1 MPSWIATL
9 LDDLTP
15 LLARMGVD
23 EATRPILALILLY
36 LVVTLAVVALLL
48 CLWWGRRRRKS
59 AAKSSAEVLPTDQ
72 SASVA
77 AGAEEKI
84 EPAVKPET
92 LAPVASAPATLRSGL
107 RKTAASLLGRLEG
120 IFGERRALNSEQLE
134 ELEEVLVTADFG
146 VATTQLLVAQLEK
159 RFAGQPVASEEVFAA
174 LQEEVCHLLKSV
186 AEEPAAPE
194 SPPEVLMVVGV
205 NGVGKT
211 TSIGKLARLF
221 VQRGSK
227 VLLAAGDTF
236 RAAASEQLAVW
247 AERSGAGIV
256 RHEEGGDPAAVAFD
270 AIQAAKAR
278 NVDLLI
284 VDTAGRLH
292 TKANLME
299 ELKKVHRVLD
309 RAVPGAPHR
318 TLLVVDATTG
328 QNALVQARLFH
339 EAVGIDGIVLT
350 KLDGTARGGIVVAI
364 AAELKIPV
372 CYVGVGEGA
381 DDLRPFVAEAFAGA
395 LFNHD
400 EAA

>member
-1 MPSWIATL
+1 MPSWIASL
-9 LDDLTP
+9 IDALTP

-36 LVVTLAVVALLL
+36 LIATLVVVALLSFFWL
-48 CLWWGRRRRKS
+48 ARRRKAEAKTS
-59 AAKSSAEVLPTDQ
+59 AAVPTAQ
-72 SASVA
+72 A
-77 AGAEEKI
+77 
-84 EPAVKPET
+84 EPAVVDAGEEVAPSTQPE
-92 LAPVASAPATLRSGL
+92 LSAPVIAAPGSLRSGL

-120 IFGERRALNSEQLE
+120 IFGERRALNAEQLE

-159 RFAGQPVASEEVFAA
+159 RFAGQAVASKEVFAA
-174 LQEEVCHLLKSV
+174 LQEEICHLLQSV
-186 AEEPAAPE
+186 VAAPSAPE
-194 SPPEVLMVVGV
+194 VPPEVLMVVGV

-211 TSIGKLARLF
+211 TSIGKLARHF
-221 VQRGSK
+221 VQQGRK

-236 RAAASEQLAVW
+236 RAAAAEQLAVW

-270 AIQAAKAR
+270 AIQAAQAR
-278 NVDLLI
+278 KVDLLM

-299 ELKKVHRVLD
+299 ELKKVRRVLD
-309 RAVPGAPHR
+309 RAVSGAPHC

-381 DDLRPFVAEAFAGA
+381 EDLRPFDAEAFAGA

>member
-1 MPSWIATL
+1 MPSWFASW
-9 LDDLTP
+9 LDALAP
-15 LLARMGVD
+15 LLARLGVD
-23 EATRPILALILLY
+23 EATRPMLAMILIY
-36 LVVTLAVVALLL
+36 LAVTLAVVVLLL
-48 CLWWGRRRRKS
+48 LFWRLGRRR
-59 AAKSSAEVLPTDQ
+59 AIGGND

-77 AGAEEKI
+77 VG
-84 EPAVKPET
+84 EPAESVESEGAPAVSEPLPTTVSSVEPKP
-92 LAPVASAPATLRSGL
+92 VATLRSGL

-120 IFGERRALNSEQLE
+120 VFGERRALSGEQLE

-146 VATTQLLVAQLEK
+146 IATTQTLVARLEK
-159 RFAGQPVASEEVFAA
+159 RFAGVPVASVEVFDA
-174 LQEEVCHLLKSV
+174 LREEICSLLQQVESN
-186 AEEPAAPE
+186 AETTETT
-194 SPPEVLMVVGV
+194 PEVLMVVGV

-211 TSIGKLARLF
+211 TSIGKLAKNFAQSGR
-221 VQRGSK
+221 K

-236 RAAASEQLAVW
+236 RAAAAEQLTVW
-247 AERSGAGIV
+247 AQRAGAGIV
-256 RHEEGGDPAAVAFD
+256 RHDEGGDPAAVAFD
-270 AIQAAKAR
+270 AVQAAVAR
-278 NVDLLI
+278 KVDLLI

-299 ELKKVHRVLD
+299 ELKKVRRVLD

-339 EAVGIDGIVLT
+339 EAVGVDGIILT

-372 CYVGVGEGA
+372 CYVGIGEGA
-381 DDLRPFVAEAFAGA
+381 DDLRPFEAEAFARA
-395 LFNHD
+395 LFARD